1 MSTHVPATVEGV
13 LLFINTHK
21 TKSEAEGLSAI
32 YSFPVSDSAYP
43 HVPQN
48 IYGRLSSASSF
59 PSHKSCHRPVY
70 RKPQFWQISLL
81 LIIPSQLQIQ
91 VADSGNCIW
100 ALIANRMRWRGNQ
113 RAESDISRPDPDF
126 LLIIIFLQ
134 PLIP

>member
-59 PSHKSCHRPVY
+59 PSSFSKTSPAIVLFIASRSSGKFHYYLSFPLNCKYKSPILVT
-70 RKPQFWQISLL
+70 
-81 LIIPSQLQIQ
+81 
-91 VADSGNCIW
+91 ASGH
-100 ALIANRMRWRGNQ
+100 
-113 RAESDISRPDPDF
+113 
-126 LLIIIFLQ
+126 
-134 PLIP
+134 